1 MTKDVQTK
9 FATIDQTV
17 MQLHAALQEYIEAAY
32 HISDPQMVKER
43 ADTSPRAR
51 RDPPA
56 PVPRKH
62 SDDMCQAPKYSDI
75 QALIRLSHPYLLR
88 FLNRTGQNQ
97 FSTTLHIF
105 IRRRPS
111 REYSS
116 ITRA

>member
-1 MTKDVQTK
+1 MTSRQE

-43 ADTSPRAR
+43 AALLLEPGVIHQRPYLESTPRY
-51 RDPPA
+51 
-56 PVPRKH
+56 V
-62 SDDMCQAPKYSDI
+62 SGPKYSDI
-75 QALIRLSHPYLLR
+75 SGLDSAVSSLFTSLSKS
-88 FLNRTGQNQ
+88 GSEQDQ

-111 REYSS
+111 REYSYG
-116 ITRA
+116 TRA